1 MIRPAIRFASLA
13 AIVAAI
19 AATAAPASAQSVEEV
34 YMCYHSAIFAA
45 DACTDYD
52 LIQVGTDDADAEW
65 KSQAQ
70 NNMGAYI
77 DAQVGGQIGA
87 GDRLHLI
94 ETAKGDTD
102 AYIVEHTC
110 DDAEVQE
117 LLVIF
122 NNELE
127 PLLPPR

>member
-19 AATAAPASAQSVEEV
+19 AATAAPASAQTVEEV
-34 YMCYHSAIFAA
+34 YMRYHSAIFAA
-45 DACTDYD
+45 NECTDYD
-52 LIQVGTDDADAEW
+52 LVQIGEDDEDAVW
-65 KSQAQ
+65 KGQAQ

-94 ETAKGDTD
+94 ETAKSETD

-110 DDAEVQE
+110 DDGEVQE

>member
-19 AATAAPASAQSVEEV
+19 AATAAPASAQTVEEV
-34 YMCYHSAIFAA
+34 YVRYHSAIFAA

-70 NNMGAYI
+70 NSMGAYI

-94 ETAKGDTD
+94 EAAKSGTD
-102 AYIVEHTC
+102 AFIAESGC
-110 DDAEVQE
+110 DGPMAQD

>member
-13 AIVAAI
+13 AVIAAI
-19 AATAAPASAQSVEEV
+19 AASSVPASAETAQDV
-34 YMCYHSAIFAA
+34 YVRYHAAIFAA
-45 DACTDYD
+45 DECTDYD

-77 DAQVGGQIGA
+77 DAQVGGAIGA
-87 GDRLHLI
+87 GDRLTLI
-94 ETAKGDTD
+94 EAAKSETD
-102 AYIVEHTC
+102 AYIAENGC
-110 DDAEVQE
+110 DGPMAQE
-117 LLVIF
+117 LLAIF
-122 NNELE
+122 DRELE

>member
-13 AIVAAI
+13 ALVAVI
-19 AATAAPASAQSVEEV
+19 AATAAPASAQTVEETYV
-34 YMCYHSAIFAA
+34 RYHSAIFAA

-52 LIQVGTDDADAEW
+52 LIQVGTEDADAEW

-94 ETAKGDTD
+94 EAAKSGTD
-102 AYIVEHTC
+102 AFIAESGC
-110 DDAEVQE
+110 DGQMAQD
-117 LLVIF
+117 LLMIF
-122 NNELE
+122 SNELE